1 MTTCPNCGQ
10 AINEKDNICPNCGF
24 NLKKYRDNFFTDQH
38 IKTKY
43 ESDDE
48 GQQIISRAAYRA
60 EFYPEKQNTTVQRM
74 IAWVRKNATIV
85 FLLGV
90 FLLILMSFSRAT
102 GWISFLVLMIWL
114 YIVCDRQEKIERYT
128 VDKRLTEK
136 INQVGSNLFNRV
148 DEHEDKIKAK
158 NTSFTQKHPRIENQV
173 HKIKNHSRNRYNYV
187 QLSVIL
193 TALISLIVL
202 FTDSGAAV
210 SAVGYT
216 QRMSISNVIFSL
228 AGRLLSSGSSS
239 IYSIVL
245 YLVWLFLFLFP
256 IFVIY
261 NVLKNTRS
269 SQILAFSLSLI
280 ETIFLIYLIYKL
292 SSSTRAATGVMSQL
306 TSQLITYAVSL
317 GASTYFLILSSFL
330 TTALSGYNLID
341 KKEKTKQ

>member
-48 GQQIISRAAYRA
+48 GQQIISRAAYRT

-114 YIVCDRQEKIERYT
+114 YIVCDRQEKIEQYT
-128 VDKRLTEK
+128 ADKRLTQK
-136 INQVGSNLFNRV
+136 INQMGSKVFNRV
-148 DEHEDKIKAK
+148 DKREDQIKKRNAVFAQ
-158 NTSFTQKHPRIENQV
+158 NHPRVENQV
-173 HKIKNHSRNRYNYV
+173 REIKKQRQNRFNYV

-210 SAVGYT
+210 SAVSYT
-216 QRMSISNVIFSL
+216 QKMSISNVIFSL
-228 AGRLLSSGSSS
+228 AGRLLSSGATSV
-239 IYSIVL
+239 YSIVL

-256 IFVIY
+256 IFIIY
-261 NVLKNTRS
+261 NVLKNTRA
-269 SQILAFSLSLI
+269 SQVLAFVLSLI

-292 SSSTRAATGVMSQL
+292 SSSSRAATGVMSQL

-317 GASTYFLILSSFL
+317 GASAYFLILSSVL
-330 TTALSGYNLID
+330 TTALSGYNLFK
-341 KKEKTKQ
+341 KKEK